1 MKATVDFLD
10 RYRETRYNIWLY
22 ATKESIQEILVTLP
36 MLEMSTALSRLSDPV
51 ASFEQSSFIRP
62 IDLRELILSF
72 NEPGK
77 EAILPLVNI
86 TRKNW
91 ATDKSP
97 HNAIKSTGLAVVTL
111 NTLKGNVPSA
121 KAQGFRWV
129 SKKFVRDWI
138 SIKSKKY
145 PKADIVIEGKTSKI
159 EPVIQGTNIHFTIKV
174 KAKAVLYHTE
184 QNINKDVLVSDVR
197 KAIKSQIMQTYI
209 EGLAL
214 HADVYRLSE
223 EAYRNNVQAWKR
235 VESNGMIPLSK
246 DSLNKIQVSVEL
258 VHGAKQ
264 RQIPTLK

>member
-1 MKATVDFLD
+1 MKKIKLVLIFLTLLPLTGCWDTNEPERMVYAHGIGVDYKDGKYIVYLQIINLRLMAKAEVSSGGPEVKVEVGNGIGNTVDEAIYNLYRSSQRRIFYGHVSFLVFSEQALKHGGMKATVDFLD

-62 IDLRELILSF
+62 IDLRELILSL

-77 EAILPLVNI
+77 EAILPLVTI

-97 HNAIKSTGLAVVTL
+97 HNAIKSSGLAVVNL

-129 SKKFVRDWI
+129 SKKFVRDW
-138 SIKSKKY
+138 
-145 PKADIVIEGKTSKI
+145 VG
-159 EPVIQGTNIHFTIKV
+159 
-174 KAKAVLYHTE
+174 
-184 QNINKDVLVSDVR
+184 
-197 KAIKSQIMQTYI
+197 
-209 EGLAL
+209 
-214 HADVYRLSE
+214 
-223 EAYRNNVQAWKR
+223 
-235 VESNGMIPLSK
+235 
-246 DSLNKIQVSVEL
+246 
-258 VHGAKQ
+258 
-264 RQIPTLK
+264 